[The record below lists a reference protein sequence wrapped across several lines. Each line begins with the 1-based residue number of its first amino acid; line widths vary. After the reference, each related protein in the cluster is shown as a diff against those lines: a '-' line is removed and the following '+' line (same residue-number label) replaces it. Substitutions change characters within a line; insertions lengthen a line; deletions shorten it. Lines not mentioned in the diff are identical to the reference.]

1 MICFSG
7 LTDTK
12 EGIFSTE
19 GMIILLIS
27 FPRIDVFFSSA
38 SARQRACWVFSVYMD
53 ACIIQTER
61 EESMLGSGSE
71 YI

>member
-38 SARQRACWVFSVYMD
+38 SGQRVRERAECLVFIWMRV
-53 ACIIQTER
+53 
-61 EESMLGSGSE
+61 
-71 YI
+71 